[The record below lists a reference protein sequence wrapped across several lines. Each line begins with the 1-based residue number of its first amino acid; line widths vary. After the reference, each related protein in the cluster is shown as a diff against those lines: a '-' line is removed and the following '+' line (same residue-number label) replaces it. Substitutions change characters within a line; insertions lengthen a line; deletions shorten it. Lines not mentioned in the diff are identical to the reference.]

1 MNSETPSSHW
11 SPHHLENEINSS
23 FMQKREFKIL
33 SIRPRLCEGEVS
45 KTSIIDRRSKHDPRD
60 SLSEIKNKQ
69 GTFTNFSSII

>member
-1 MNSETPSSHW
+1 MR
-11 SPHHLENEINSS
+11 
-23 FMQKREFKIL
+23 KREFKIL
-33 SIRPRLCEGEVS
+33 SIDTRLCESEVS

>member
-23 FMQKREFKIL
+23 FMRKREFKIL
-33 SIRPRLCEGEVS
+33 NIRARLFEGEVS

-60 SLSEIKNKQ
+60 SQGEIQKQ
-69 GTFTNFSSII
+69 TRNFHKLF